1 MNEEA
6 SYSVWQS
13 IHTIIHDTETDDFML
28 EGLDLSQIQ
37 DEGVREL
44 IIRLMNLVEKLSTDL
59 REAQAENQ
67 RLRDEVARLKGEK
80 GKPDIKP
87 NTSSGNR
94 NYSSEEERKKPR
106 APRSEPKEPKQ
117 KRLKIDREETLKIDP
132 ALLPEDAQFK
142 GHEDVFVQELIFRT
156 DNVLYHKEKF
166 YSPSQGKTFLAEMPA
181 GYQGQYGPQLKAFIW
196 VLYFATQ
203 VSEPKIVELLLSA
216 GVSISEAEV
225 SNLLIKE
232 QAGLHEEKAEIVQAG
247 LESSP
252 WQQTDDTGTRV
263 NGRNEHCHVLCNPL
277 YTAFFTQPR
286 KDRESVIDVL
296 SNQQPR
302 RYLIDELALEYMRK
316 RQLRES
322 LIEMLA
328 TLRSAELL
336 DQESLEQIIKE
347 KLGPVSSHQQKI
359 IKDGARVAAYQ
370 AQAEA
375 PVVRLLACDDAGQS
389 KGITEDLAL
398 CWVHDSR
405 HYKKLMP
412 VCEPNQK
419 LLVEFR
425 GDYWDYYRELL
436 NYKEAPTKAE
446 AARLEQRFDELFGTR
461 TGYEALDERIEKSRE
476 KKAGL
481 LTVLRHPEVPLHNNA
496 SELGARARVR
506 KRAVSLGPRTEDG
519 TRAWDTGQTIVET
532 AKKLGVS
539 VYEYIKDRLSGANQ
553 MPSLAEI
560 IREKAKQLRLG
571 ASWEASS
578 DSPNF

>member
-1 MNEEA
+1 
-6 SYSVWQS
+6 
-13 IHTIIHDTETDDFML
+13 ML
-28 EGLDLSQIQ
+28 EGVDVSQIQ
-37 DEGVREL
+37 DERAREL
-44 IIRLMNLVEKLSTDL
+44 IARLMNLVEKLSADL

-80 GKPDIKP
+80 GKPHIKP
-87 NTSSGNR
+87 NAAPGNR
-94 NYSSEEERKKPR
+94 NYSSEQERKKPK
-106 APRSEPKEPKQ
+106 APNSEPKEPKQ
-117 KRLKIDREETLKIDP
+117 ERLKIDREETLKVDP

-166 YSPSQGKTFLAEMPA
+166 YSPSQRKTFLAEMPA
-181 GYQGQYGPQLKAFIW
+181 GYHGQYGPQLKAFVW
-196 VLYFATQ
+196 VLYFAAQ

-216 GVSISEAEV
+216 GISISEAEV

-247 LESSP
+247 LESAP

-263 NGRNEHCHVLCNPL
+263 KGVNEHCHVLCNPL
-277 YTAFFTQPR
+277 YTAFFTQPQ

-296 SNQQPR
+296 SNQEPR
-302 RYLIDELALEYMRK
+302 RYLINELALEYMRQ

-322 LIEMLA
+322 LLHRLA
-328 TLRSAELL
+328 QLQSAERL
-336 DQESLEQIIKE
+336 DEEGLEQMIRE
-347 KLGPVSSHQQKI
+347 KVGAVSAQQRKI

-375 PVVRLLACDDAGQS
+375 PVVKLVACDDAGQS
-389 KGITEDLAL
+389 KQITAEVAL
-398 CWVHDSR
+398 CWVHDGR

-412 VCEPNQK
+412 VCEPHQK
-419 LLVEFR
+419 RLAEFM
-425 GDYWDYYRELL
+425 GEYWDYYRELL
-436 NYKEAPTKAE
+436 KYQEAPTKTE
-446 AARLEQRFDELFGTR
+446 AARLERRFDELFGTK
-461 TGYEALDERIEKSRE
+461 TGYAGLDERIEKTRE

-481 LTVLRHPEVPLHNNA
+481 LAVLRHPEVPLHNNA
-496 SELGARARVR
+496 SEVGVRARVR
-506 KRAVSLGPRTEDG
+506 KRAVSLGPRTEEG

-553 MPSLAEI
+553 MPSLAET
-560 IREKAKQLRLG
+560 IRERAKQLNLG
-571 ASWEASS
+571 ASWDSNS
-578 DSPNF
+578 VSPNF